1 MRVLRDVLF
10 RVCSCL
16 TYRFKAVNSHG
27 LHSPFLF
34 DFYNEVIAP
43 KKEFYF
49 FTRFRAILPAYGQFI
64 SERDALFL
72 YRWTAFYKPDSV
84 SLISVN
90 FPASVALS
98 IPTNLKTL
106 SVSSL
111 RDYTEKEHDLLAS
124 EGVLIHENIPTE
136 MCFCEEIND
145 LLMTSLSD
153 YKCVIIYKPHQN
165 KAKDAIWNEL
175 CSSNEVSI
183 SIDLFQFGILLI
195 EKNQAKQH
203 FVVRMS

>member
-1 MRVLRDVLF
+1 M
-10 RVCSCL
+10 
-16 TYRFKAVNSHG
+16 NSHG

-34 DFYNEVIAP
+34 DFYNEVISAQ
-43 KKEFYF
+43 KEFYF
-49 FTRFRAILPAYGQFI
+49 FRRFRAILPAYSKDI

-72 YRWTAFYKPDSV
+72 YRWAAFYKPDSV
-84 SLISVN
+84 LLQEAN
-90 FPASVALS
+90 FPVALALS

-111 RDYTEKEHDLLAS
+111 GDYTEKEHELLAS

-175 CSSNEVSI
+175 CSSKELSI

-195 EKNQAKQH
+195 DKNQAKQH